1 MVMGF
6 AGGVGAPGVS
16 GLMRRFDGAVA
27 AGALGVVCALA
38 LAPLVVLLGVLFW
51 AKALLAVH
59 GNISRTPPNR
69 TPFSAVGR
77 NFIRTLFPARWLAPR
92 SWAIASSQTSEDALF
107 VTIHRLDAEELCC
120 LSQFLFDPQ

>member
-16 GLMRRFDGAVA
+16 VLMRRFDGAVA

-38 LAPLVVLLGVLFW
+38 LAPLVVLLGVLLW

-59 GNISRTPPNR
+59 GNINRTPPNR

-77 NFIRTLFPARWLAPR
+77 NFIRTLFPARCLAPR

>member
-16 GLMRRFDGAVA
+16 EPMRRFDGAVA
-27 AGALGVVCALA
+27 VGALGVVCAFA
-38 LAPLVVLLGVLFW
+38 AAPLVVLLGVLLW

-59 GNISRTPPNR
+59 GNINRTPPNR

-77 NFIRTLFPARWLAPR
+77 NFIRTLFPA
-92 SWAIASSQTSEDALF
+92 
-107 VTIHRLDAEELCC
+107 
-120 LSQFLFDPQ
+120 